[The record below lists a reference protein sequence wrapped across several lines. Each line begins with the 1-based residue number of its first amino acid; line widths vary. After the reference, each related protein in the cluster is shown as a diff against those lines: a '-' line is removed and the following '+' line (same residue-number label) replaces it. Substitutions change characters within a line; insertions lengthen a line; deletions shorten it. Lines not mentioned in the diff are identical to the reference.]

1 MLESTITRKGQV
13 TIPKAIRDRLGVKEG
28 EKVLFVMRGE
38 EVVLKVVKGTILDLR
53 GSVQPSAHPEDF
65 VEKQRGRESLF
76 YDLARGVSEFHPLGH
91 GPLLVSEITAI

>member
-53 GSVQPSAHPEDF
+53 GSVPPSAHPEDF
-65 VEKQRGRESLF
+65 EKIRQSVKQAVGKRV
-76 YDLARGVSEFHPLGH
+76 AGH
-91 GPLLVSEITAI
+91 G

>member
-1 MLESTITRKGQV
+1 MLESTMTRKGQV

-53 GSVQPSAHPEDF
+53 GSVGPSANPEDF
-65 VEKQRGRESLF
+65 EKIRQSVRRAV
-76 YDLARGVSEFHPLGH
+76 ARKVAGH
-91 GPLLVSEITAI
+91 G

>member
-28 EKVLFVMRGE
+28 EGPFVMRGE

-53 GSVQPSAHPEDF
+53 GSVRPSAHPEDF
-65 VEKQRGRESLF
+65 EKIRQSVRQ
-76 YDLARGVSEFHPLGH
+76 AIAKKVAGH
-91 GPLLVSEITAI
+91 G

>member
-28 EKVLFVMRGE
+28 EKVLFMMRGE

-53 GSVQPSAHPEDF
+53 GSVRPSAHPEDF
-65 VEKQRGRESLF
+65 EKIRQSVKQ
-76 YDLARGVSEFHPLGH
+76 AIAKKVIGH
-91 GPLLVSEITAI
+91 G

>member
-1 MLESTITRKGQV
+1 MLESIMTRKGQV

-53 GSVQPSAHPEDF
+53 GSVQPSAHSEDF
-65 VEKQRGRESLF
+65 EKIRQSVKRTV
-76 YDLARGVSEFHPLGH
+76 ARKMAGH
-91 GPLLVSEITAI
+91 G

>member
-1 MLESTITRKGQV
+1 MPESILTRKGQI

-53 GSVQPSAHPEDF
+53 GSIRPSVRPEDF
-65 VEKQRGRESLF
+65 EKIRRSVKQAITTKV
-76 YDLARGVSEFHPLGH
+76 ARH
-91 GPLLVSEITAI
+91 G

>member
-1 MLESTITRKGQV
+1 MEVGMMHSVMTRKGQV
-13 TIPKAIRDRLGVKEG
+13 TIPKAIRDHLGMKEG

-65 VEKQRGRESLF
+65 EKVRQSVKQTV
-76 YDLARGVSEFHPLGH
+76 AKKVAGH
-91 GPLLVSEITAI
+91 G

>member
-53 GSVQPSAHPEDF
+53 GSVKPSAQPEDF
-65 VEKQRGRESLF
+65 EKIRQSVKQ
-76 YDLARGVSEFHPLGH
+76 AVAKKVVGH
-91 GPLLVSEITAI
+91 G

>member
-1 MLESTITRKGQV
+1 MMHSVMTRKGQV
-13 TIPKAIRDRLGVKEG
+13 TIPKAIRDHLGMKEG

-65 VEKQRGRESLF
+65 EKVRQSVKQTV
-76 YDLARGVSEFHPLGH
+76 AKKVAGH
-91 GPLLVSEITAI
+91 G

>member
-53 GSVQPSAHPEDF
+53 GSVQPSAQPEDF
-65 VEKQRGRESLF
+65 EKIRQSVKQAIGKK
-76 YDLARGVSEFHPLGH
+76 VIGH
-91 GPLLVSEITAI
+91 G